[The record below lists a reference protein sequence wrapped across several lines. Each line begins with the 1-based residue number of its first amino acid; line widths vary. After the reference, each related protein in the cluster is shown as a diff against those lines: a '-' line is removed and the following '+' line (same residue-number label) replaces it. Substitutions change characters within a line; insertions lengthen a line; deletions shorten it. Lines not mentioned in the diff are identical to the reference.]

1 MRKLFLAFVAL
12 AFSVTATA
20 QELKQPAETVGMFMR
35 GKQVMYAKRGYVT
48 DLKSN
53 QTLGSGSTLTTNGT
67 LTKTDGTTA
76 VFKPGV
82 LYNFDGEAAGTVTE
96 YITVKGATCV
106 LMTNEIA
113 TTIEGF
119 KFENGETI
127 NKAGMLSNSTY
138 LKEGDKILLSGEVL
152 K

>member
-1 MRKLFLAFVAL
+1 MRKLFLAFVAV
-12 AFSVTATA
+12 AISFTAIA
-20 QELKQPAETVGMFMR
+20 QELKQPSETVGMFMR
-35 GKQVMYAKRGYVT
+35 GNQVMYAKRGYVT

-53 QTLGSGSTLTTNGT
+53 QTLGTGNSLTTNGA
-67 LTKTDGTTA
+67 LTKTDGTTST
-76 VFKPGV
+76 FKPGV
-82 LYNFDGEAAGTVTE
+82 LYNFDGEPIGTVTE
-96 YITVKGATCV
+96 YITVKGSTCV

-113 TTIEGF
+113 TNIEGF

-138 LKEGDKILLSGEVL
+138 LKEGDKMLLSGEIV